1 MNLSSIR
8 YLIRESFRNI
18 WQNKLMAVASIG
30 VLISCLLLTGGSYLV
45 YANIN
50 HTFEWIDS
58 QNVVVAFAKED
69 STDVQLTVLEDKIK
83 CITNVDT
90 VEFVSKEQ
98 ALLRY
103 KDSMT
108 DAVFEEMQGEN
119 NPYLDSFVVTFKD
132 LSKFKDTIKQMDQIP
147 EIEDIVY
154 SEDTAKQLTNIRNI
168 MLLASGCII
177 LLLLVVSLFIIA
189 NTIKLTVYNR
199 RLEISIMKSVGATNV
214 FVRIPFIIEGIVL
227 GVFSACLSY
236 GIVFLVYS
244 KLYDMVGRDIMGGLL
259 EFSAVWHVML
269 LGFIALGVLT
279 GIAGSAISMR
289 RYLRDEG
296 GISSVI

>member
-1 MNLSSIR
+1 
-8 YLIRESFRNI
+8 
-18 WQNKLMAVASIG
+18 
-30 VLISCLLLTGGSYLV
+30 
-45 YANIN
+45 
-50 HTFEWIDS
+50 
-58 QNVVVAFAKED
+58 
-69 STDVQLTVLEDKIK
+69 
-83 CITNVDT
+83 
-90 VEFVSKEQ
+90 
-98 ALLRY
+98 
-103 KDSMT
+103 
-108 DAVFEEMQGEN
+108 
-119 NPYLDSFVVTFKD
+119 
-132 LSKFKDTIKQMDQIP
+132 
-147 EIEDIVY
+147 
-154 SEDTAKQLTNIRNI
+154 
-168 MLLASGCII
+168 
-177 LLLLVVSLFIIA
+177 
-189 NTIKLTVYNR
+189 
-199 RLEISIMKSVGATNV
+199 MKSVGATNV